1 MQSFSCTTVIRDT
14 SKQFISDDTQMKE
27 LTAKCMETSEGVFIV
42 KICDMMVGFL
52 HYFQLTQSLAVLHF
66 VDVGLNVAELNICH

>member
-42 KICDMMVGFL
+42 KICDMMVF
-52 HYFQLTQSLAVLHF
+52 FSSLLSVNTEF
-66 VDVGLNVAELNICH
+66 GGLAFR